1 MPIAWADEMKV
12 GNREIDS
19 DHRELISIVNE
30 FEAAAARTSGEVDE
44 RAMRIILGRLQAYT
58 QDHFAR
64 EEYLQATTN
73 YDGYEENKRQHTAL
87 RKTLAEFIEKYD
99 AGGFPDMKDSTA
111 QMIEFLNHWLVDHI
125 LKIDLKMRG
134 QLSTEIW
141 R

>member
-1 MPIAWADEMKV
+1 MPIAWNEEMKV

-19 DHRELISIVNE
+19 DHRELISIINE
-30 FEAAAARTSGEVDE
+30 FEASAAKAEGQVDE
-44 RAMRIILGRLQAYT
+44 RQMRIILGRLQAYT

-73 YDGYEENKRQHTAL
+73 FDGYEENKRQHTAL
-87 RKTLAEFIEKYD
+87 RKTLADFIDQYD
-99 AGGFPDMKDSTA
+99 AGKLGDLKSATG

-134 QLSTEIW
+134 RLSTEIW

>member
-1 MPIAWADEMKV
+1 MPIAWDEQMKV

-30 FEAAAARTSGEVDE
+30 FELAAAQSAGEVNE
-44 RAMRIILGRLQAYT
+44 RQMRIILGRLQAYT
-58 QDHFAR
+58 RDHFAR

-73 YDGYEENKRQHTAL
+73 FDGYEENKRHHTAL
-87 RKTLAEFIEKYD
+87 RKSLADFIDKYD
-99 AGGFPDMKDSTA
+99 AGGFDDLKAATD
-111 QMIEFLNHWLVDHI
+111 QMIDFLNHWLVDHI

-134 QLSTEIW
+134 RLSTEIW